1 MKNHV
6 ITIFK
11 ATAMLSALLAST
23 PLMAIEKNDI
33 LINARI
39 LNISPS
45 VGSNQVM
52 SGGAPLAAP
61 AGIDVE
67 DAKSLGVD
75 ITYMLTNNLGVELM
89 LDTASRHNVKGTGNL
104 TGVSVGDVTV
114 LPPSVIAV
122 WHFMPTNN
130 VRPYAGAGLNYTMF
144 FKEGTSG
151 QFTSTMNT
159 VLGGG
164 VTSTDVSVDDAFGI
178 VVQAGVDIDINKD
191 WYVSLDAKYVKLDTK
206 ATVQV
211 NGADAATVSFD
222 VNPLVLGVGVGTRF

>member
-1 MKNHV
+1 MINSNLV
-6 ITIFK
+6 L
-11 ATAMLSALLAST
+11 ARTAVMFTALLASA
-23 PLMAIEKNDI
+23 PIMAIEKNDI
-33 LINARI
+33 LVNARV
-39 LNISPS
+39 LNISPN
-45 VGSNQVM
+45 VGDNQVM
-52 SGGAPLAAP
+52 AGGAPLAAP

-75 ITYMLTNNLGVELM
+75 ITYMVTNNLGVELM

-114 LPPSVIAV
+114 LPPSVIAL

-130 VRPYAGAGLNYTMF
+130 VRPYMGAGINYTMF
-144 FKEGTSG
+144 FKQGTTG
-151 QFTSTMNT
+151 QFTSTLNT

-191 WYVSLDAKYVKLDTK
+191 WYVSLDAKYIKLDTK
-206 ATVQV
+206 ATIQV
-211 NGADAATVSFD
+211 NGADAATVNFD